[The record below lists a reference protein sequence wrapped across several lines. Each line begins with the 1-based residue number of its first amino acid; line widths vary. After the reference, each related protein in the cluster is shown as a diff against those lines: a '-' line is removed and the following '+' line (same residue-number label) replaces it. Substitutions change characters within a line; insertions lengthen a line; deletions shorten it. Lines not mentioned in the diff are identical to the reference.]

1 MTNWRSCRRS
11 PVDDV
16 VRSTVLVEI
25 HGQPFSP
32 WQELDAWSRDAAAMS
47 VFLGKVRGTAL
58 DGGDLEAL
66 EVEHYAGLCERCIES
81 SARQLLIEHGA
92 SAAMVLHRVGRL
104 RRIDVD
110 LPSAAVQPCLRR
122 SSTTHRSGSAS
133 GGTVKASGSKAIH
146 RFDRQLSDG

>member
-1 MTNWRSCRRS
+1 
-11 PVDDV
+11 VDDV

-81 SARQLLIEHGA
+81 SARRLLIEHGA

-104 RRIDVD
+104 SPGDLIVLVAVQADRRGSAQRC
-110 LPSAAVQPCLRR
+110 SAALLEALKHDAPFWKREWRNGQGVWLEGNTPL
-122 SSTTHRSGSAS
+122 
-133 GGTVKASGSKAIH
+133 
-146 RFDRQLSDG
+146 